1 MKRTLRT
8 PKFIVCLVVMI
19 GCVLGIFIIPL
30 ASAEVGAVR
39 FGDGNPL
46 GHPSEIF
53 PTSMAT
59 DSSAAR
65 NEKLEKAYAAGQ
77 AALRAQQWMQAI
89 AAFESV
95 VASDRNYRDAR
106 QRLVEAQNGLEREAT
121 NPLAARYYVEGV
133 TAMNRDDLNAALAA
147 LKKAHRL
154 NPSYRDVAGLIAE
167 IESKLQQQPPAGF
180 ASSVQDS
187 LYRTGLAAL
196 NRGDWVQAVIAFEK
210 TQLLQPDYRD
220 VAERLA
226 QARVQLEKSGSR
238 ASLAKNSSGLFFFGG
253 VLAALIVVPLAGAF
267 ILSPAARARLHL
279 LRGDY
284 AAATKVY
291 ENYLSRHP
299 ARLKFYPVL
308 ANLYLLQSRRD
319 EHAMK
324 IYKAILHF
332 NLATPHREEL
342 SVIVAQ
348 KYLTEGRTDSDAIE
362 VLEHALQVE
371 QRRQLH
377 E

>member
-1 MKRTLRT
+1 MQRTLCT

-19 GCVLGIFIIPL
+19 GCVLGIFIIPM

-39 FGDGNPL
+39 FSDGNRP

-53 PTSMAT
+53 PALMAT

-95 VASDRNYRDAR
+95 VAVDRNYRDAR
-106 QRLVEAQNGLEREAT
+106 KRLVEAQNGLEREAT
-121 NPLAARYYVEGV
+121 NPLVARYYVEGV

-154 NPSYRDVAGLIAE
+154 NPSYRDVARLIAE
-167 IESKLQQQPPAGF
+167 IENKLQRQSPAGL
-180 ASSVQDS
+180 APSVQDS
-187 LYRTGLAAL
+187 LYQTGLAAF

-210 TQLLQPDYRD
+210 TQLLQADYRD
-220 VAERLA
+220 VTERLT
-226 QARVQLEKSGSR
+226 QARLQLEKNGSR
-238 ASLAKNSSGLFFFGG
+238 ARLAKNSSGFIFFGG
-253 VLAALIVVPLAGAF
+253 LLAVLIVVPLAGAF

-284 AAATKVY
+284 ATATKVY
-291 ENYLSRHP
+291 ENYLARHP
-299 ARLKFYPVL
+299 TRLKFYPVL
-308 ANLYLLQSRRD
+308 ANLYLLQNRRD

>member
-1 MKRTLRT
+1 
-8 PKFIVCLVVMI
+8 MI
-19 GCVLGIFIIPL
+19 GCVLGIFIIPM

-53 PTSMAT
+53 PTLMAT

-95 VASDRNYRDAR
+95 VAVDRNYRDAR
-106 QRLVEAQNGLEREAT
+106 KRLVEAQNGLEREAT
-121 NPLAARYYVEGV
+121 NPLVARYYVEGV
-133 TAMNRDDLNAALAA
+133 TARNRGDLNAALAA

-154 NPSYRDVAGLIAE
+154 NRSYRDVAGLIVE
-167 IESKLQQQPPAGF
+167 IESKLLQQSPAGF
-180 ASSVQDS
+180 APSVQDS
-187 LYRTGLAAL
+187 LYRVGLAAF
-196 NRGDWVQAVIAFEK
+196 NRGDWVQAVVAFEK

-220 VAERLA
+220 VTERLT
-226 QARVQLEKSGSR
+226 QARLQLEKNGSR
-238 ASLAKNSSGLFFFGG
+238 ARLAKNSSGFFFFGG
-253 VLAALIVVPLAGAF
+253 LLAALIVVPLAGAF
-267 ILSPAARARLHL
+267 MLSPATRARLHL
-279 LRGDY
+279 WRGDY

-291 ENYLSRHP
+291 ENYLARHP
-299 ARLKFYPVL
+299 AQLKFYPVL

-319 EHAMK
+319 ERAMK

-377 E
+377 A

>member
-1 MKRTLRT
+1 MKRTLRYPRT
-8 PKFIVCLVVMI
+8 ICCLVVI
-19 GCVLGIFIIPL
+19 TGCVLGIFIMPMPGV
-30 ASAEVGAVR
+30 EVGAAQ
-39 FGDGNPL
+39 FSGDNPF

-53 PTSMAT
+53 PTSTAT
-59 DSSAAR
+59 DS
-65 NEKLEKAYAAGQ
+65 
-77 AALRAQQWMQAI
+77 
-89 AAFESV
+89 
-95 VASDRNYRDAR
+95 
-106 QRLVEAQNGLEREAT
+106 
-121 NPLAARYYVEGV
+121 
-133 TAMNRDDLNAALAA
+133 DLNAALTA

-154 NPSYRDVAGLIAE
+154 NPNYREVAGLIAE
-167 IESKLQQQPPAGF
+167 IENKLQQQPPAGF

-187 LYRTGLAAL
+187 LYQIGLAAF

-210 TQLLQPDYRD
+210 AQLLQPDYRD
-220 VAERLA
+220 VADRLA
-226 QARVQLEKSGSR
+226 QARDKLRRLEKNDLGPNVTNDS
-238 ASLAKNSSGLFFFGG
+238 ATLFFFGG
-253 VLAALIVVPLAGAF
+253 VLAALIVMPLAGAF
-267 ILSPAARARLHL
+267 IFSPAARARLHL

-284 AAATKVY
+284 MAATKVY
-291 ENYLSRHP
+291 ENFLARHP

-319 EHAMK
+319 ERAMK

-342 SVIVAQ
+342 SIIVAQ

>member
-1 MKRTLRT
+1 MPTSDLEAGESKSN
-8 PKFIVCLVVMI
+8 
-19 GCVLGIFIIPL
+19 G
-30 ASAEVGAVR
+30 
-39 FGDGNPL
+39 GNPH

-53 PTSMAT
+53 PTLMPT

-65 NEKLEKAYAAGQ
+65 NEKLENDYAAGQ
-77 AALRAQQWMQAI
+77 AALRAQQWMRAI

-95 VASDRNYRDAR
+95 VAVDRNYRDAR
-106 QRLVEAQNGLEREAT
+106 KRLIEAQNGLERETT
-121 NPLAARYYVEGV
+121 NSLVARYYVEGV
-133 TAMNRDDLNAALAA
+133 TARNRGDLNAALMA

-154 NPSYRDVAGLIAE
+154 NPAYRDVAGLIAE
-167 IESKLQQQPPAGF
+167 IENKLQQQPPAGF
-180 ASSVQDS
+180 APSVQDS
-187 LYRTGLAAL
+187 LYQIGLAAF

-210 TQLLQPDYRD
+210 TQLLQPGYRG

-226 QARVQLEKSGSR
+226 QARVRLEKNSSSSSR
-238 ASLAKNSSGLFFFGG
+238 AKNSSGFFFFGG
-253 VLAALIVVPLAGAF
+253 ILAVLIVVPLAGAF

-291 ENYLSRHP
+291 ENHLARHP
-299 ARLKFYPVL
+299 ERLKFYPVL
-308 ANLYLLQSRRD
+308 ADLYLLQGRRD

-332 NLATPHREEL
+332 DLATPHREEL
-342 SVIVAQ
+342 SLIVAQ

>member
-1 MKRTLRT
+1 
-8 PKFIVCLVVMI
+8 MI

>member
-1 MKRTLRT
+1 MKRTLRC
-8 PKFIVCLVVMI
+8 PKPICCLVVI
-19 GCVLGIFIIPL
+19 AGCVLGIFIMPTSG
-30 ASAEVGAVR
+30 AKADEAELNG
-39 FGDGNPL
+39 GNPF

-65 NEKLEKAYAAGQ
+65 NEKLEKDYAAGQ
-77 AALRAQQWMQAI
+77 AALRAQLWMQAI
-89 AAFESV
+89 AAFENV
-95 VASDRNYRDAR
+95 VAVDRNYRDAR
-106 QRLVEAQNGLEREAT
+106 KRLTEAQNGLEREAT
-121 NPLAARYYVEGV
+121 NPLVARYYVEGV

-167 IESKLQQQPPAGF
+167 IESKLLQQSPAGF
-180 ASSVQDS
+180 APSVQDS
-187 LYRTGLAAL
+187 LYQTGLAAF
-196 NRGDWVQAVIAFEK
+196 NRGDWVQAVVAFEK

-220 VAERLA
+220 VAERLV
-226 QARVQLEKSGSR
+226 QARARLEKNSSSSSR
-238 ASLAKNSSGLFFFGG
+238 AKNSSGFFFLGG

-267 ILSPAARARLHL
+267 MLSPAARARLHL
-279 LRGDY
+279 WRGDY

-291 ENYLSRHP
+291 ENYLARHP
-299 ARLKFYPVL
+299 ERLKFYPVL

-319 EHAMK
+319 EYAMK

>member
-1 MKRTLRT
+1 MKRTLRY
-8 PKFIVCLVVMI
+8 PKTICCLVVI
-19 GCVLGIFIIPL
+19 TGCVLGIFVMPM
-30 ASAEVGAVR
+30 SDAEVGAAQ
-39 FGDGNPL
+39 FSDGNLL

-53 PTSMAT
+53 PTSTAT

-65 NEKLEKAYAAGQ
+65 NEKLKKEYAAGK
-77 AALRAQQWMQAI
+77 AALRAQQWLRAI
-89 AAFESV
+89 EAFDNV
-95 VASDRNYRDAR
+95 VAVDRNYRDAR
-106 QRLVEAQNGLEREAT
+106 KRLVEAQNGLERETT
-121 NPLAARYYVEGV
+121 NPLVARYYVEGV
-133 TAMNRDDLNAALAA
+133 AAMNRHDLNGALAA

-154 NPSYRDVAGLIAE
+154 NPNYRQIAGLIAE
-167 IESKLQQQPPAGF
+167 IENKLQQQPPAGF
-180 ASSVQDS
+180 APSVQDS
-187 LYRTGLAAL
+187 LYQTGLAAF

-220 VAERLA
+220 VADRLA
-226 QARVQLEKSGSR
+226 QARRRLEKNDLSSN
-238 ASLAKNSSGLFFFGG
+238 LAKDSAAFFFFGG

-267 ILSPAARARLHL
+267 IFSPAARARLHL
-279 LRGDY
+279 LRGNY
-284 AAATKVY
+284 AAAAKVY
-291 ENYLSRHP
+291 ENYLARHP

-319 EHAMK
+319 ERAMK
-324 IYKAILHF
+324 IYKTILHF

-342 SVIVAQ
+342 SIIVAQ

-371 QRRQLH
+371 QRRQLQ